1 VDRSAL
7 TRSAIA
13 KETAVTRSLS
23 IGWLVV
29 WAGLGLVG
37 CAVTP
42 PAPPPAVVFA
52 DERFAPP
59 TQALA
64 AADVFALSDAM
75 RSYISHGLARQTRA
89 KGLRDGFLD
98 ALYDQRQLKLRYD
111 STLTRTAAQT
121 FDERAGNCLSLV
133 IMTAAFAKA
142 LDLPVRYQAVI
153 SDESWSRVADLFFLS
168 GHVNLSLSPPRSVGG
183 AGAQSLTVDFLPA
196 VETRGLQTR
205 EIDENT
211 VVAMYF
217 NNRAAEAL
225 TEGRLDDAYWRA
237 REAIVQSPTFYAAY
251 NTLGVVYQR
260 HGDLALAENMFSA
273 VRQRDPANISVA
285 SNLAGVWDS
294 QGRSDEARALRAS
307 LNRSHPLPPLVAAF
321 AAFDLGRAAYQ
332 RGDLMQA
339 RQYFVDA
346 LRSDAEQAEFHFW
359 LAVTAAGLGDLAQ
372 ARAQMALAVDNANR
386 SSDRDRYAAK
396 LERLRS
402 VAAH

>member
-1 VDRSAL
+1 M
-7 TRSAIA
+7 TRWLN
-13 KETAVTRSLS
+13 KR
-23 IGWLVV
+23 WLVV
-29 WAGLGLVG
+29 WAGLGLVA

-59 TQALA
+59 TQPLA

-75 RSYISHGLARQTRA
+75 RSYISHGLARQTRS

-98 ALYDQRQLKLRYD
+98 ALYDRRQLKLRYD

-153 SDESWSRVADLFFLS
+153 TDESWSRVADLYFLS
-168 GHVNLSLSPPRSVGG
+168 GHVNLSLSPQRKVGG
-183 AGAQSLTVDFLPA
+183 AVSSAQSLTVDFLPA
-196 VETRGLQTR
+196 ADTRGLRTR
-205 EIDENT
+205 EIDEAT

-225 TEGRLDDAYWRA
+225 AEGGLDDAFWRA

-260 HGDLALAENMFSA
+260 HGDLVLAEKMFAA
-273 VRQRDPANISVA
+273 VREREPSNVSVA

-307 LNRSHPLPPLVAAF
+307 LNRVNPPPPLVAAF

-332 RGDLMQA
+332 RGDLIQA

-346 LRSDAEQAEFHFW
+346 LRGDAEQAEFHFW
-359 LAVTAAGLGDLAQ
+359 LAVTAAGLGDVAQ

-386 SSDRDRYAAK
+386 SSDRERYAAK

>member
-1 VDRSAL
+1 MS
-7 TRSAIA
+7 
-13 KETAVTRSLS
+13 RSLNV
-23 IGWLVV
+23 GWLVV
-29 WAGLGLVG
+29 WMGLGQFG

-59 TQALA
+59 TQPLA
-64 AADVFALSDAM
+64 AADIFALSDSM
-75 RSYISHGLARQTRA
+75 RDYINHGLARQTRA

-98 ALYDQRQLKLRYD
+98 ALYDSHQLKLRYD

-142 LDLPVRYQAVI
+142 LDLPVRYQSVI
-153 SDESWSRVADLFFLS
+153 ADESWSRVADLYFLS
-168 GHVNLSLSPPRSVGG
+168 GHVNLNLSPPRSVGG
-183 AGAQSLTVDFLPA
+183 RMLNGQSLTVDFLPSA
-196 VETRGLQTR
+196 DTQGLHSR
-205 EIDENT
+205 EIDESMI
-211 VVAMYF
+211 VAMYF

-225 TEGRLDDAYWRA
+225 AEGRLDDAYWRA

-260 HGDLALAENMFSA
+260 HGDLALAESLFAA
-273 VRQRDPANISVA
+273 VREREPSNISVA
-285 SNLAGVWDS
+285 SNLAGIWDS

-307 LNRSHPLPPLVAAF
+307 LNRINPPPPLVAAF

-332 RGDLMQA
+332 RGELMQA

-346 LRSDAEQAEFHFW
+346 LRGDADQAEFHFW

-386 SSDRDRYAAK
+386 SGDRDRYAAK
-396 LERLRS
+396 LERLRRVS
-402 VAAH
+402 AQ

>member
-1 VDRSAL
+1 MSTV
-7 TRSAIA
+7 A
-13 KETAVTRSLS
+13 KETAMTRSLS
-23 IGWLVV
+23 IVWLVV
-29 WAGLGLVG
+29 SIGLALVA

-59 TQALA
+59 TQPLA

-75 RSYISHGLARQTRA
+75 RTYISHGLARQTRS

-98 ALYDQRQLKLRYD
+98 ALYDSRQLKLRYD

-142 LDLPVRYQAVI
+142 LDLPVRYQEVVT
-153 SDESWSRVADLFFLS
+153 DESWSRVADFYFLS
-168 GHVNLSLSPPRSVGG
+168 GHVNLSLSPPRSFGNS
-183 AGAQSLTVDFLPA
+183 ASTAQSLTVDFLPA
-196 VETRGLQTR
+196 ADTRGLRTR
-205 EIDENT
+205 EIDEAT

-225 TEGRLDDAYWRA
+225 AEGRLDDAFWRA

-260 HGDLALAENMFSA
+260 HGDLAIAERMFA
-273 VRQRDPANISVA
+273 LVREREPSNVSVA

-307 LNRSHPLPPLVAAF
+307 LNRTHPPPPLVAAF
-321 AAFDLGRAAYQ
+321 ATFDLGRAAYQ
-332 RGDLMQA
+332 RGDLVQA

-346 LRSDAEQAEFHFW
+346 LRGDAEQAEFHFW
-359 LAVTAAGLGDLAQ
+359 LAVTAAGLGDVAQ

-386 SSDRDRYAAK
+386 SSDRERYAAK